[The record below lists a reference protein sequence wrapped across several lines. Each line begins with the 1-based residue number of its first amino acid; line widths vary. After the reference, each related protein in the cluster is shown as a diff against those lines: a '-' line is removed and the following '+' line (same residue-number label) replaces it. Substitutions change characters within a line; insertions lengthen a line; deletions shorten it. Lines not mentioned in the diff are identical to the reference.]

1 MKPTVG
7 RYPNRSGAFT
17 LVELLVVIGII
28 AVLIGILLPALQKA
42 RAQGQL
48 VACQSNVRQIVA
60 ATLMYVNDNKSTFPN
75 GRNFNWEIQQDYQN
89 LDPATNLPSPNPSP
103 TVTYIQDNDYIQD
116 FLSPY
121 LPYQITYNP
130 TSGGAGPTNPTDK
143 GPVNLVWH
151 CPALQP
157 GNFAASWM
165 DSPTATHY
173 RYNLYYACGY
183 KTRRVTSSSIA
194 MLYYDEIWPN
204 ITVITPGGVAWTPG
218 TYPHFPGSKQAAVNV
233 GYVDGHVES
242 HTYAE
247 FEAGLYLPTVKLP
260 SGVSFSTAT
269 APLEEYTQLY
279 KQGYG
284 PP

>member
-1 MKPTVG
+1 MEPTAG
-7 RYPNRSGAFT
+7 RKQQWIAGFT

-60 ATLMYVNDNKSTFPN
+60 ATLMYVNDNRSTFPN
-75 GRNFNWEIQQDYQN
+75 GRNFSWEIQSEYVN
-89 LDPATNLPSPNPSP
+89 LSPLTNVAPNTNP
-103 TVTYIQDNDYIQD
+103 TDDYIQD

-130 TSGGAGPTNPTDK
+130 NPGGAGPTNPTDK

-151 CPALQP
+151 CPALQS

-204 ITVITPGGVAWTPG
+204 ITVTPSSSVAWTPG
-218 TYPHFPGSKQAAVNV
+218 AYPHYPGSNRAAVNV
-233 GYVDGHVES
+233 GYVDGHVEM

-247 FEAGLYLPTVKLP
+247 FEAGLYPPTVKLP

-284 PP
+284 AP

>member
-1 MKPTVG
+1 MKPTAG
-7 RYPNRSGAFT
+7 QRQQHFAGFT

-28 AVLIGILLPALQKA
+28 AILIGILLPALQKA
-42 RAQGQL
+42 RQQSQL
-48 VACQSNVRQIVA
+48 VTCQSNIRQILA
-60 ATLMYVNDNKSTFPN
+60 ATLMYLNDNRSTFPN
-75 GRNFNWEIQQDYQN
+75 ARNFTFETQSNYPN
-89 LDPATNLPSPNPSP
+89 LDPATNISPNTNP
-103 TVTYIQDNDYIQD
+103 TNDYIQD

-121 LPYQITYNP
+121 LPYQIIYSTNP
-130 TSGGAGPTNPTDK
+130 NNPGPTNPNDK

-151 CPALQP
+151 CPALQS

-173 RYNLYYACGY
+173 RYNLYYCCGY
-183 KTRRVTSSSIA
+183 KTRRVISSSIA

-204 ITVITPGGVAWTPG
+204 ITIDLPWSPVAWTSG
-218 TYPHFPGSKQAAVNV
+218 AYPHFPGTKQAAVNV
-233 GYVDGHVES
+233 GYVDGHVEK

-247 FEAGLYLPTVKLP
+247 FQAGLYPPTVKLP
-260 SGVSFSTAT
+260 SGVSFDTSIV
-269 APLEEYTQLY
+269 PLEGDTQFY

>member
-1 MKPTVG
+1 MMKPPAG
-7 RYPNRSGAFT
+7 QRGPRLAGFT

-28 AVLIGILLPALQKA
+28 ALLIAVLLPALQKA
-42 RAQGQL
+42 RAQSNL
-48 VACQSNVRQIVA
+48 VACQSNIRQIVQ
-60 ATLMYVNDNKSTFPN
+60 ATLMYAGDNKSTFPN
-75 GRNFNWEIQQDYQN
+75 ARNFSYEIQANYTN
-89 LDPATNLPSPNPSP
+89 LDPATNVAPNTNP
-103 TVTYIQDNDYIQD
+103 TNDYIQD

-121 LPYQITYNP
+121 LPYQITYNANP
-130 TSGGAGPTNPTDK
+130 AGPGPNNPTDK

-151 CPALQP
+151 CPALQS

-173 RYNLYYACGY
+173 RYNLFYACGY
-183 KTRRVTSSSIA
+183 KTRRVSSSSIA

-204 ITVITPGGVAWTPG
+204 ITVTSSSSVAWTPG
-218 TYPHFPGSKQAAVNV
+218 AYPHFPGSNQATVNV
-233 GYVDGHVES
+233 GYVDGHVEP

-247 FEAGLYLPTVKLP
+247 FEAGLYPPTVKLP